1 MADDLFADAAGSRLD
16 AFAPLP
22 QRVRPQGLEEFAGQ
36 QDVVGEGSALQRAIA
51 EDRVV
56 SMIFYGPPGTGK
68 TTLARIVAHS
78 TRAHFEELSAVQVGI
93 ADVRRVIAESE
104 QRLGQ
109 TGQKTIL
116 FLDEIHR
123 FNKAQQDAL
132 LPAVE
137 SGLVTLIG
145 ATTENPYFEVNSAL
159 LSRCQLF
166 ELSPLSR
173 EDMSGIVRRGEQ
185 ALGVELP
192 GEVHDE
198 IVAAAG
204 GDARNA
210 LNILEAAV
218 AAAGGE
224 PVTAEHVH
232 DAARK
237 RPLLY
242 DKGGDH
248 HYDVTSAF
256 IKSMRGSDADA
267 AIYYLAVMIAG
278 GEDPKFIARRMI
290 VFASEDVGNADP
302 QALQVAV
309 AAARAVEFVGLPEC
323 RINLAQAA
331 AYLARAPKSNAS
343 YRAIDRALAEVKERG
358 TLRPPKPI
366 RDASYAGAAKL
377 GHGQG
382 YKYPHDYPDGWVDQQ
397 YLPDELLGT
406 SFYEPSDRER

>member
-1 MADDLFADAAGSRLD
+1 
-16 AFAPLP
+16 
-22 QRVRPQGLEEFAGQ
+22 VRPHALDEYAGQ
-36 QDVVGEGSALQRAIA
+36 ADVVGEGSALRRAIA
-51 EDRVV
+51 EDRVG
-56 SMIFYGPPGTGK
+56 SMIFFGPPGTGK
-68 TTLARIVAHS
+68 TTLARIVAH
-78 TRAHFEELSAVQVGI
+78 TTEAHFEELSAVQVGI
-93 ADVRRVIAESE
+93 ADVRRVLSESE
-104 QRLGQ
+104 QRLGA

-123 FNKAQQDAL
+123 FNKGQQDAL

-166 ELSPLSR
+166 ELLPLSR
-173 EDMSGIVRRGEQ
+173 DELTGIVRRGEQ
-185 ALGVELP
+185 ALGVELS
-192 GEVHDE
+192 GETRDE
-198 IVAAAG
+198 IAATSG

-218 AAAGGE
+218 ASAAGE
-224 PVTAEHVH
+224 PVTKEHVH

-248 HYDVTSAF
+248 HYDVASAF

-278 GEDPKFIARRMI
+278 GEDPKFVARRI
-290 VFASEDVGNADP
+290 IIFASEDIGNADP
-302 QALQVAV
+302 QALQVAI

-323 RINLAQAA
+323 RINLSQAV
-331 AYLARAPKSNAS
+331 AYMARAPKSNAS
-343 YRAIDRALAEVKERG
+343 YKAIDRALADVRERG
-358 TLRPPKPI
+358 TLRPPKPL
-366 RDASYAGAAKL
+366 RDASYPGAAKL

-382 YKYPHDYPDGWVDQQ
+382 YKYPHDQPEGWDEQQ

-406 SFYEPSDRER
+406 VYYEPSDGER